1 VLEPGVEPTGTAE
14 TRDASISKR
23 ANEASVYERD
33 QHSHLSTRTGASEC
47 LKVDPPA
54 MMYESVY
61 VPGLET
67 RLSQTLKPII
77 FSAARQAGDD
87 ATRLLDADRPCRPST
102 GRDRHTTRPVPP
114 CGAPLQQA
122 RRQRNRFLAR
132 SHRTVLPQC
141 WRPAAHST

>member
-33 QHSHLSTRTGASEC
+33 QHSHIRLSTRTGASEC

-54 MMYESVY
+54 MMYKSVY

-67 RLSQTLKPII
+67 SALPDLETNHL
-77 FSAARQAGDD
+77 SAARQRARG
-87 ATRLLDADRPCRPST
+87 
-102 GRDRHTTRPVPP
+102 GRTT
-114 CGAPLQQA
+114 PLTA
-122 RRQRNRFLAR
+122 RR
-132 SHRTVLPQC
+132 
-141 WRPAAHST
+141 